1 MKQSKQVFF
10 LMTLILLLMSSGC
23 KDKSAL
29 LAKTWMVNDLQY
41 TTEVP
46 KEMQPTIDKS
56 VAEMRN
62 SFRLTYNP
70 DGTYKTQMNDQLLEG
85 KWKMNW
91 NSTIITSTTDKGATK
106 DFKVLELT
114 ESSFKFEADEGGE
127 KVIFVMIP
135 AK

>member
-10 LMTLILLLMSSGC
+10 LISITLLMITGC

-56 VAEMRN
+56 VNEMRN
-62 SFRLTYNP
+62 SFRLTYNT

-91 NSTIITSTTDKGATK
+91 NSTKITSTTDKGASK

-114 ESSFKFEADEGGE
+114 ENSFKFEADEGGE